1 MMDPV
6 TGLPDRAKLIGT
18 LAAMISEGEK
28 PALFAVAMDGYAE
41 LADSHNAEAQAA
53 LREVGTRL
61 SRLVRS
67 NDVLAVLA
75 PGLFALAGPGVED
88 ADAEVVLERIR
99 GVFAMPVEVGGE
111 VVSFPVTVGIA
122 PYSHLTSAEEMVAVA
137 EADLSRKSG

>member
-67 NDVLAVLA
+67 NDVLAVLDR
-75 PGLFALAGPGVED
+75 GVFALAGPGVEE
-88 ADAEVVLERIR
+88 ADTEVVLDRIR
-99 GVFAMPVEVGGE
+99 GVFAMPLEIGGE
-111 VVSFPVTVGIA
+111 VVSFPVTLGIA
-122 PYSHLTSAEEMVAVA
+122 PFVDRASAEDMVSVA
-137 EADLSRKSG
+137 EADLSGRRG